1 MIQIKF
7 LSESMRL
14 SYALRDERRA
24 KLDSSSS
31 IRPAL
36 QVIACLP
43 PEGWS
48 SLCVILGMKNTCRDL
63 THNQL
68 RRD

>member
-1 MIQIKF
+1 MIQMQF

-24 KLDSSSS
+24 KLDGSST
-31 IRPAL
+31 ILPAL

-43 PEGWS
+43 SEGWS
-48 SLCVILGMKNTCRDL
+48 SLWVILGMKNTCRDL
-63 THNQL
+63 TRNQL
-68 RRD
+68 RHD